1 MFISTINN
9 LYKLIYI
16 WVVCISLHRQLKTQ
30 VGHCDRYLCSLHDS
44 AKVGKG
50 YDHRILTEMPSGQ
63 LYKRIAGNTWNVHR
77 EVFTLFKINPF
88 IQVNYI

>member
-1 MFISTINN
+1 M
-9 LYKLIYI
+9 
-16 WVVCISLHRQLKTQ
+16 
-30 VGHCDRYLCSLHDS
+30 HDS

-63 LYKRIAGNTWNVHR
+63 LYKRIAGNTWNVYR
-77 EVFTLFKINPF
+77 KLFTSFKINPF